1 MRKVLLLAVIC
12 LGFSG
17 MYGQRKIELLSP
29 DKAIKLEL
37 NISEKIYYSIS
48 YDKDILLKNNSLC
61 LNLKDENLG
70 LNPKLS
76 KERRASVN
84 EDRKSVV

>member
-48 YDKDILLKNNSLC
+48 YDKDILLQNNSLC

-70 LNPKLS
+70 II
-76 KERRASVN
+76 
-84 EDRKSVV
+84 